1 MNASYRSSQA
11 TATAG
16 EMTCDCEVALGG
28 VFFRCQWDRLGV
40 AYLMRG
46 YATKNF
52 TGYRIIHPLSLS
64 IGCGVQSREG
74 IVKFVSFVLNT
85 CSACTESQLV
95 LIGTACCGGK
105 LRS

>member
-1 MNASYRSSQA
+1 M
-11 TATAG
+11 
-16 EMTCDCEVALGG
+16 
-28 VFFRCQWDRLGV
+28 VFFWCQWDRLGV

-52 TGYRIIHPLSLS
+52 TVYRIIHPLS
-64 IGCGVQSREG
+64 IECGVQSREG
-74 IVKFVSFVLNT
+74 ILKFVSFVLNK

>member
-1 MNASYRSSQA
+1 M
-11 TATAG
+11 
-16 EMTCDCEVALGG
+16 
-28 VFFRCQWDRLGV
+28 

-46 YATKNF
+46 YATIFF
-52 TGYRIIHPLSLS
+52 TVYRIIHPLSLS
-64 IGCGVQSREG
+64 IECGVQSHEG
-74 IVKFVSFVLNT
+74 IIKFVSFVLNK